1 MTEENFIFCPLE
13 CGARIKSLS
22 KHILK
27 CKNNKLLG
35 VTYKRCEYNPYHII
49 KNEFYDLHLLSCD
62 SKKKIEKLEH
72 DSNDDDLIDKLDE
85 EDENDEI
92 NNRGNVVGKEN
103 IDNKNINDDE
113 EIKEKNKLN
122 KRKRRYNHEKALF
135 KDESEID
142 KECLDFFNKVYV

>member
-1 MTEENFIFCPLE
+1 MTEEKFIFCPLE
-13 CGARIKSLS
+13 CGARVKSLS

-35 VTYKRCEYNPYHII
+35 VSYKRCEYNPYHII

-62 SKKKIEKLEH
+62 SKKKIEKLED
-72 DSNDDDLIDKLDE
+72 DSNDDDLMDKLNGEDDNDETDNKDNTITKEKIENTNMKDE
-85 EDENDEI
+85 E
-92 NNRGNVVGKEN
+92 V
-103 IDNKNINDDE
+103 
-113 EIKEKNKLN
+113 KEKNKFN
-122 KRKRRYNHEKALF
+122 KRKRRYNYEKALF